1 VEVEQVNNW
10 AHKLANIDVRVLQIG
25 LIVVVVFALL
35 RPMGLAIPITNIVK
49 AGYDTIDALPAGS
62 IAVFACSTNPG
73 TIAEHTAMSRVILKH
88 LISKNVRVVLFPS
101 GPQATTFVLQYSDM
115 MKELGCEEG
124 VDFIVLPFRA
134 GEEKHY
140 AAIGSG
146 FKSVYEEQPS
156 SPLWDDIND
165 ITSVSLWID
174 VSGGD
179 SAKWAMAHIGGPKNV
194 PIVAGV
200 NSNQLVLLEQYFASG
215 QLAGAFG
222 GLGGA
227 AQYEQLSGLLGEG
240 AAGMDAQALGYCWMI
255 LLIILGN
262 VGYLSAKKAKASP
275 GGAGQ

>member
-1 VEVEQVNNW
+1 MEVEQLNDW
-10 AHKLANIDVRVLQIG
+10 AHKLANIDVRILQIG
-25 LIVVVVFALL
+25 LVAVVALALL
-35 RPMGLAIPITNIVK
+35 KPIGLAIPITNIVR
-49 AGYDTIDALPAGS
+49 AGYETVDALPAGS
-62 IAVFACSTNPG
+62 IAVLACSTSPG
-73 TIAEHTAMSRVILKH
+73 TIAEHTAMSKAILKH
-88 LISKNVRVVLFPS
+88 LVSKDVRIVLFPA
-101 GPQATTFVLQYSDM
+101 GPQSTTFVLQYADM
-115 MKELGCEEG
+115 LRELDCKEG

-146 FKSVYEEQPS
+146 LKSVYEEQPS
-156 SPLWDDIND
+156 SPLWDDIDD
-165 ITSVSLWID
+165 ISSVSLWID

-179 SAKWAMAHIGGPKNV
+179 SAKWAMAHIGGPKKV

-227 AQYEQLSGLLGEG
+227 AQYEQLSGFLGEG

-262 VGYLSAKKAKASP
+262 IGYLLSKKTKASP
-275 GGAGQ
+275 GGAHQ